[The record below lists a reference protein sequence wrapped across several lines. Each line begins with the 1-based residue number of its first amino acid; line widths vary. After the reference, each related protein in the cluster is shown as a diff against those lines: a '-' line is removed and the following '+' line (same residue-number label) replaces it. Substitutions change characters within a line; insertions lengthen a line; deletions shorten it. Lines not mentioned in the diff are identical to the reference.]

1 LRRGLNTATTPTQFI
16 AASSLMIEKTIELF
30 DRVMLTP
37 EEESIIEALQI
48 IKLSI
53 DNKKRASIK
62 LTLNL
67 D

>member
-1 LRRGLNTATTPTQFI
+1 
-16 AASSLMIEKTIELF
+16 MIEKTIELF